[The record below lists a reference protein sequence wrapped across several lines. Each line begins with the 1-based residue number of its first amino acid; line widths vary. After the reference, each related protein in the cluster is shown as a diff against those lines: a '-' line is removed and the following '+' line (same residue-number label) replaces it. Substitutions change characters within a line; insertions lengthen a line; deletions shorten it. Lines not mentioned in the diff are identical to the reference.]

1 MLKAVIN
8 ACGLVEAINDKECRA
23 VLCASAAGDKGAP
36 KCSNLKIL
44 KSLKKNLKFKLNTQH
59 YVIYPHLKLI
69 LTMSI
74 KLLKYLSAVAK
85 QQTHDQANQ

>member
-44 KSLKKNLKFKLNTQH
+44 KSLKK
-59 YVIYPHLKLI
+59 I
-69 LTMSI
+69 
-74 KLLKYLSAVAK
+74 
-85 QQTHDQANQ
+85 